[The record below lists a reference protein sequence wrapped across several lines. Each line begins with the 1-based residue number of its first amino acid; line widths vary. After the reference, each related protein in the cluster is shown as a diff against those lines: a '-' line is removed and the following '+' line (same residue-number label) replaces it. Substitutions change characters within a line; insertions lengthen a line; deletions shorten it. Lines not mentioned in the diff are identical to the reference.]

1 MSKKSFLALCVVA
14 AVAVVLAFVAV
25 LSQPRPVATITD
37 RRPLFPELI
46 KNVDNLK
53 TVVIHHG
60 EETTTLDWDGKVWRN
75 RERNNFPADPAKLTN
90 LVVRLA
96 QMAKLEPKT
105 KQADRYNRLDLEDP
119 KAKDSKAQQVILLD
133 GAGKE
138 LANVIIGKT
147 KSSSGDGQEGGTY
160 IRLPN
165 DPQTWLAAGELS
177 LGQTPAEWLPRDVLD
192 IPDSAVKS
200 VTVTH
205 PNGEK
210 IVVFKAD
217 PTDKN
222 YTVENLPKGTKLPDP
237 AVANNDAKVL
247 AGFTFDDVAPAASK
261 PFPKDK
267 TVTAVVEGFTGFKV
281 NLEMLMEK
289 ENAWVKL
296 QGTPPAPR
304 ATPAAPAGVHVTDLR
319 NDWDKIIAD
328 LNTKADGWVF
338 RVPLYQV
345 EALNRHMSDL
355 LKKPDNPDMGAP
367 QGMPLGAPPG

>member
-25 LSQPRPVATITD
+25 FSQPQPLKTVTD

-46 KNVDNLK
+46 KNVDTLK
-53 TVVIHHG
+53 SVVIHHG
-60 EETTTLDWDGKVWRN
+60 GETTTLDWDGKVWHN

-119 KAKDSKAQQVILLD
+119 NAKDSKAQQVILLD

-138 LANVIIGKT
+138 LANVIVGKT
-147 KSSSGDGQEGGTY
+147 KASSGNGQEGGTY

-177 LGQTPAEWLPRDVLD
+177 LGQTPAEWLPREVLD
-192 IPDSAVKS
+192 IPDGAVKS
-200 VTVTH
+200 VTITH

-217 PTDKN
+217 PTEKN
-222 YTVENLPKGTKLPDP
+222 YTVENLPKGMKLPDP
-237 AVANNDAKVL
+237 AVADNDARVL

-267 TVTAVVEGFTGFKV
+267 TITAVVEGFAGFKV

-289 ENAWVKL
+289 QNAWVKL
-296 QGTPPAPR
+296 QGVAPPPR
-304 ATPAAPAGVHVTDLR
+304 TTPAAPAGVQVTDLR
-319 NDWDKIIAD
+319 HDWDKTMTD

-345 EALNRHMSDL
+345 EALNRRMADL
-355 LKKPDNPDMGAP
+355 MKKPENPDMGAP
-367 QGMPLGAPPG
+367 QGVPLGPPPG